1 MPTDQT
7 PEFSGTE
14 LELHGARIP
23 APREVVS
30 VLRERLQQLVLSAR
44 ETRGEVRMPED
55 TYDLIRSLMGV
66 REGAADY
73 AHAFTVIRK
82 EIDGFI
88 QDDLELAVGEQDG
101 VPNSGMKVP
110 DVDGT
115 DIAIEV
121 DKQNN
126 YEFDTAALV
135 QAVMF
140 EALDEA
146 ATDSDIA
153 TLPWEV
159 VDRLAKLFDA
169 AIHRMLS
176 LGQFRPQVT
185 KVRAFA
191 DELARRDGGPQI
203 ASAVRQSVS
212 KTARFRGIKVERKQ
226 PK

>member
-1 MPTDQT
+1 MPPTDN
-7 PEFSGTE
+7 PEFSGKE
-14 LELHGARIP
+14 LTISGEAMP
-23 APREVVS
+23 APRTVVG
-30 VLRERLQQLVLSAR
+30 VLRENLRTLVLEAR

-55 TYDLIRSLMGV
+55 TYALVRSLMGV

-73 AHAFTVIRK
+73 AHAFTVIRQ
-82 EIDGFI
+82 EIDGYI

-115 DIAIEV
+115 DINISV
-121 DKQNN
+121 DSRNQ
-126 YEFDTAALV
+126 YGFDVSALV
-135 QAVMF
+135 RGVMF

-146 ATDSDIA
+146 ASDDEIA
-153 TLPWEV
+153 ALPWEL

-169 AIHRMLS
+169 ALYRLIG
-176 LGQFRPQVT
+176 LGQFKPQVT

-191 DELARRDGGPQI
+191 EELSRREGGPAV
-203 ASAVRQSVS
+203 ASTVMSTVKKSQEF
-212 KTARFRGIKVERKQ
+212 KGIKVERRQ